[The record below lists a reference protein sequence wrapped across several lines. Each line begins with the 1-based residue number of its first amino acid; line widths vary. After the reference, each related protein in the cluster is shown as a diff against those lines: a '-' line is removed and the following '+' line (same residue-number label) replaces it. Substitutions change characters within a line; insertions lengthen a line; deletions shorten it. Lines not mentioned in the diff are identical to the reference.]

1 MAFQFQVIA
10 PFAMPINA
18 STYTEAVKNFI
29 KLHRDASINQ
39 LIVQDQLNNNRM
51 LANIKYYTSNN
62 KNKFSASLVPTTLTT
77 LQNGG
82 MYPAPGMWMGR
93 DPYNRPFTGF
103 PALRMPSPVLGR
115 VPSPVLGMPLM
126 YGRPLMP
133 INRTATTGSQFG
145 AGTIITPG
153 TIIGPNVEIS
163 QGSILPIGSV
173 IDATTIFPSGTIITL
188 GTNILPG
195 TNQPAGIVTP
205 VGPIPAGADWTAGA
219 GGNPLIYPG
228 SNITFTANTH
238 LAAGTYFPPGTFIGP
253 ALDLP
258 SNIRGARGDTIL
270 NQGTV
275 ISNTTFQNGS
285 TLTNG
290 TIINKGTNI
299 PANTTLPAPGITLP
313 AGSEI
318 KLITGTGPYNIA
330 TGLNPGGIAVP
341 PFGSIFRPVGA
352 FVIPPGAIFPQNF
365 VFPAP
370 IRSSNFVMPVPLMTN
385 TIPIPYGSRYGPTY
399 HGRSRSRS
407 RSRSHSPRSYSPR
420 SYSPRSYSPRSYR
433 R

>member
-39 LIVQDQLNNNRM
+39 LIVEDQLNNNRM

-145 AGTIITPG
+145 AGTIIGIQTIIGPQVEIPQGSVIPPG
-153 TIIGPNVEIS
+153 TIIDNATFFPLNT
-163 QGSILPIGSV
+163 V
-173 IDATTIFPSGTIITL
+173 INAGTY
-188 GTNILPG
+188 
-195 TNQPAGIVTP
+195 
-205 VGPIPAGADWTAGA
+205 IPAGVNPIASNAQIGPLAAQWNQVAGVALVPAVNIVFPA
-219 GGNPLIYPG
+219 GTI
-228 SNITFTANTH
+228 
-238 LAAGTYFPPGTFIGP
+238 LAAGTCFPAGTIF
-253 ALDLP
+253 
-258 SNIRGARGDTIL
+258 GATTAIPNTTVLLQGTYIPL
-270 NQGTV
+270 GTV
-275 ISNTTFQNGS
+275 IQGS
-285 TLTNG
+285 TLPNG
-290 TIINKGTNI
+290 IIINKGTNI
-299 PANTTLPAPGITLP
+299 PQNTNLNGITLP
-313 AGSEI
+313 AGSHI
-318 KLITGTGPYNIA
+318 NNCGMLNTGVAVISSVTVPNIPLI
-330 TGLNPGGIAVP
+330 
-341 PFGSIFRPVGA
+341 PFGCVFRPVGA
-352 FVIPPGAIFPQNF
+352 YSIPANSVFQAGF
-365 VFPAP
+365 VFPGP
-370 IRSSNFVMPVPLMTN
+370 IRASNFVMPVPLMTN

-420 SYSPRSYSPRSYR
+420 SYSPRSYSPRSYSPRSYSPRSYR